1 MDLQVTGIVKRQH
14 HNPHERITALCGPG
28 WGQKSSATIIAELE
42 RIPPTNTYYVLVSGM
57 RANVIVATRLGVKYL
72 KTVRD
77 GESPDN
83 LLSLPD
89 CQ

>member
-1 MDLQVTGIVKRQH
+1 L
-14 HNPHERITALCGPG
+14 
-28 WGQKSSATIIAELE
+28 
-42 RIPPTNTYYVLVSGM
+42 
-57 RANVIVATRLGVKYL
+57 RAPVVASRLGVKYL

-89 CQ
+89 CR